1 MRELARSI
9 ARERMKRA
17 GYTKIN
23 KKRPGLGGKSF
34 FAVHW
39 REAVDYNPHSTTVK
53 HRKKRLFKS
62 MSNRKG
68 LYGRSLYPKGL
79 FA

>member
-17 GYTKIN
+17 GYTKLN
-23 KKRPGLGGKSF
+23 KKKPALGGKSF

-39 REAVDYNPHSTTVK
+39 REAVDYQPHTVPAGYV
-53 HRKKRLFKS
+53 HHKKRL
-62 MSNRKG
+62 KG
-68 LYGRSLYPKGL
+68 LSGKRKGL

>member
-23 KKRPGLGGKSF
+23 KKRPGLGNRSF

-39 REAVDYNPHSTTVK
+39 REAVDYNPNEVK
-53 HRKKRLFKS
+53 VKRSKKRLFKS
-62 MSNRKG
+62 ATYR
-68 LYGRSLYPKGL
+68 KGL

>member
-1 MRELARSI
+1 MREIARSI

-23 KKRPGLGGKSF
+23 KKRSGLGGRSF

-39 REAVDYNPHSTTVK
+39 REAVDYQPDVGQVVLLQPTADILSFRHLLTLLS
-53 HRKKRLFKS
+53 F
-62 MSNRKG
+62 
-68 LYGRSLYPKGL
+68 
-79 FA
+79 

>member
-17 GYTKIN
+17 GYIKIN
-23 KKRPGLGGKSF
+23 KKHPGLGGKSF

-39 REAVDYNPHSTTVK
+39 REAVNYEPHTVIVK
-53 HRKKRLFKS
+53 HHKKRVKGTSKFIRLFQ
-62 MSNRKG
+62 
-68 LYGRSLYPKGL
+68 KGL